1 MRFTRKEHRRQSF
14 IALFHFKIFQ
24 LIIAQLFLITQLF
37 LIINLKEERR
47 LSFRVFHIALFPLS
61 FHCSL
66 SVLFEV
72 KAISSLSLLNS
83 LLVLPT

>member
-14 IALFHFKIFQ
+14 IALFHFKIF
-24 LIIAQLFLITQLF
+24 LIAQLFLITQLF

-47 LSFRVFHIALFPLS
+47 LSFRVIHIALFPLS